1 MFTIVCKVI
10 CSDTGIEKKKVR
22 EKKKVLPNAE
32 DRTPT
37 VRLLRIANIAPVTA
51 Q

>member
-1 MFTIVCKVI
+1 VFTIVCKVI
-10 CSDTGIEKKKVR
+10 RSDTGIEKKSER

-37 VRLLRIANIAPVTA
+37 VGPLRIANIAPVTA